1 MAIIDLSQL
10 PAPAVVETLDYEA
23 ILAERK
29 DYFVSLHPADQRD
42 AARAT
47 LELESEPITK
57 LLQESAY
64 RELVWRQRVNDAA
77 RGVML
82 AFAEGEDLEQI
93 AANFNVQRLTITP
106 ADDTTVPPTPAV
118 MEGDDSL
125 RERTQEAFEGLSV
138 AGPTKAYEQF
148 ARSADGRVADARA
161 ISPAGAEVVVSVL
174 SHMGDGTADESLL
187 NAVRAA
193 LSDDDT
199 RPLGD
204 RLTVQSVTIVPY
216 RIRATLYLA
225 SGPAAE
231 PILDAAGKRADT
243 YRTTR
248 RRIGRD
254 INRSAIT
261 AALHVEGVEKLVLH
275 EPAEDIALDLTQAGY
290 CTGMDIV
297 NGGTSE

>member
-1 MAIIDLSQL
+1 MATIDLSQL
-10 PAPAVVETLDYEA
+10 PAPSVVETLEYEA

-29 DYFVSLHPADQRD
+29 AAFVSLYPADQQD
-42 AARAT
+42 AVRAT
-47 LELESEPITK
+47 LALESEPVTK
-57 LLQESAY
+57 LLQENAY

-77 RGVML
+77 RAVML
-82 AFAEGEDLEQI
+82 AFAEGEDLEQL
-93 AANFNVQRLTITP
+93 AANFDVQRLTITP
-106 ADDTTVPPTPAV
+106 ADDSTVPPTPAV

-125 RERTQEAFEGLSV
+125 RERAQEAFEGLSV
-138 AGPTKAYEQF
+138 AGPAKAYEFF

-161 ISPAGAEVVVSVL
+161 FSPAGAEVVVSVL
-174 SHMGDGTADESLL
+174 SHLGDGTADESLL
-187 NAVRAA
+187 ATVRAA

-199 RPLGD
+199 RPLAD
-204 RLTVQSVTIVPY
+204 RLTVQSARIVPY

-225 SGPAAE
+225 PGPAAE
-231 PILDAAGKRADT
+231 PILSAAGKRADA
-243 YRTTR
+243 YRTAR

-261 AALHVEGVEKLVLH
+261 AALHVEGVEKVVLI

-290 CTGMDIV
+290 CTDVDIK

>member
-1 MAIIDLSQL
+1 
-10 PAPAVVETLDYEA
+10 
-23 ILAERK
+23 
-29 DYFVSLHPADQRD
+29 
-42 AARAT
+42 
-47 LELESEPITK
+47 
-57 LLQESAY
+57 
-64 RELVWRQRVNDAA
+64 
-77 RGVML
+77 
-82 AFAEGEDLEQI
+82 EQI
-93 AANFNVQRLTITP
+93 AANFNVRRLTITP

-125 RERTQEAFEGLSV
+125 RERAQEAFEGLSV
-138 AGPTKAYEQF
+138 AGPTKAYEFF

-174 SHMGDGTADESLL
+174 SHLNDGAADESLL
-187 NAVRAA
+187 AAVRTA
-193 LSDDDT
+193 LSGDDT

-204 RLTVQSVTIVPY
+204 RLTVQSATIVPY

-290 CTGMDIV
+290 CTGVDIV
-297 NGGTSE
+297 NGGASE

>member
-29 DYFVSLHPADQRD
+29 DYFVSLHPADQQD
-42 AARAT
+42 AVRTT

-57 LLQESAY
+57 LLQENAY

-93 AANFNVQRLTITP
+93 AANCNVRRLTITP
-106 ADDTTVPPTPAV
+106 ADDTTVPPTPTV

-125 RERTQEAFEGLSV
+125 RERAQEAFEGLSV
-138 AGPTKAYEQF
+138 AGPTKAYEFF

-174 SHMGDGTADESLL
+174 SHLNDGTADESLL
-187 NAVRAA
+187 AAVRTA
-193 LSDDDT
+193 LSGDDT

-204 RLTVQSVTIVPY
+204 RLTVQSATIVPY

-261 AALHVEGVEKLVLH
+261 AALHVEGVEKVVLTNR
-275 EPAEDIALDLTQAGY
+275 PQ
-290 CTGMDIV
+290 
-297 NGGTSE
+297 TSRSI

>member
-1 MAIIDLSQL
+1 MATIDLSQL

-29 DYFVSLHPADQRD
+29 DHFVSLHPADQRD

-47 LELESEPITK
+47 LGLESEPITK

-77 RGVML
+77 RGVMM
-82 AFAEGEDLEQI
+82 AFAEGKDLEQI
-93 AANFNVQRLTITP
+93 VANFNVQRLTITP
-106 ADDTTVPPTPAV
+106 ADDTTVPPTAAV
-118 MEGDDSL
+118 MEDDDSL
-125 RERTQEAFEGLSV
+125 RERGQEAFEGLSV
-138 AGPTKAYEQF
+138 AGPTKAYELF
-148 ARSADGRVADARA
+148 ARSADGRVSDARA

-174 SHMGDGTADESLL
+174 SHLNDGTADESLL
-187 NAVRAA
+187 TAVRTA

-204 RLTVQSVTIVPY
+204 RLTVQSATIVPY

-231 PILDAAGKRADT
+231 PILDAAGKRAGT

-290 CTGMDIV
+290 CTGVDIV

>member
-1 MAIIDLSQL
+1 MATIDLSQL

-29 DYFVSLHPADQRD
+29 DYFVSLYPAGEQD
-42 AARAT
+42 AVRAT
-47 LELESEPITK
+47 LELESEPVTK
-57 LLQESAY
+57 LLQENAY

-77 RGVML
+77 RAVML

-93 AANFNVQRLTITP
+93 AANFNVKRLTIIP
-106 ADDTTVPPTPAV
+106 ADDTTVPPTAAV
-118 MEGDDSL
+118 MEGDEAL
-125 RERTQEAFEGLSV
+125 RERAQEAFEGLSV
-138 AGPTKAYEQF
+138 AGPTKAYELF

-161 ISPAGAEVVVSVL
+161 YSPAGAEVVVSVL
-174 SHMGDGTADESLL
+174 SHLGDGTADEPLL

-193 LSDDDT
+193 LSDDET

-204 RLTVQSVTIVPY
+204 RLTVQSARIAPY
-216 RIRATLYLA
+216 RIRAVLYLA
-225 SGPAAE
+225 SEPAAE
-231 PILDAAGKRADT
+231 PILGAAGKRVDA
-243 YRTTR
+243 YRTAR

-261 AALHVEGVEKLVLH
+261 AALHAEGVEKVVLI
-275 EPAEDIALDLTQAGY
+275 EPAEDIPLDLTQAGY
-290 CTGMDIV
+290 CTGVEIV

>member
-1 MAIIDLSQL
+1 MATIDLSQL
-10 PAPAVVETLDYEA
+10 PAPAVVETLEYEA

-29 DYFVSLHPADQRD
+29 AAFVSLYPADQQD
-42 AARAT
+42 AVRAT
-47 LELESEPITK
+47 LALESEPVTK
-57 LLQESAY
+57 LLQENAY

-77 RGVML
+77 RAVML
-82 AFAEGEDLEQI
+82 AFAEGDDLEQL
-93 AANFNVQRLTITP
+93 AANFDVQRLTITP
-106 ADDTTVPPTPAV
+106 ADDSTVPPTPAV

-125 RERTQEAFEGLSV
+125 RERAQEAFEGLSV
-138 AGPTKAYEQF
+138 AGPAKAYEFF

-161 ISPAGAEVVVSVL
+161 FSPAGAEVVVSVL
-174 SHMGDGTADESLL
+174 SHLGDGTADESLL
-187 NAVRAA
+187 ATVRTA

-199 RPLGD
+199 RPLAD
-204 RLTVQSVTIVPY
+204 RLTVQSARIVTY
-216 RIRATLYLA
+216 RIRAMLYLA
-225 SGPAAE
+225 PGPAAE
-231 PILDAAGKRADT
+231 PILAAAGKRADT

-261 AALHVEGVEKLVLH
+261 AALHVEGVEKVVLI

-290 CTGMDIV
+290 CTAVEIV

>member
-1 MAIIDLSQL
+1 MATIDLSQL

-29 DYFVSLHPADQRD
+29 DRFVSLHPADEQSTV
-42 AARAT
+42 RAT

-57 LLQESAY
+57 LLQENAY

-77 RGVML
+77 RAVML

-93 AANFNVQRLTITP
+93 AANFNVKRLTIIP
-106 ADDTTVPPTPAV
+106 ADDTTVPPTAAV
-118 MEGDDSL
+118 MEGDEAL
-125 RERTQEAFEGLSV
+125 RERAQEAFEGLSV
-138 AGPTKAYEQF
+138 AGPTKAYELF
-148 ARSADGRVADARA
+148 ARSAAGQVADARA
-161 ISPAGAEVVVSVL
+161 YSPAGAEVVVSVL
-174 SHMGDGTADESLL
+174 SHLGDGTADEPLL
-187 NAVRAA
+187 AAVRAA

-204 RLTVQSVTIVPY
+204 RLTVQSARIVPY

-225 SGPAAE
+225 PGPAAE
-231 PILDAAGKRADT
+231 PILAAAGTRADT
-243 YRTTR
+243 YRTAR

-261 AALHVEGVEKLVLH
+261 AALHAEGVEKVVLT

-290 CTGMDIV
+290 CTGVEIV

>member
-29 DYFVSLHPADQRD
+29 DYFVSLHPADQQD
-42 AARAT
+42 AVRTT

-57 LLQESAY
+57 LLQENAY

-93 AANFNVQRLTITP
+93 AANCNVRRLTITP
-106 ADDTTVPPTPAV
+106 ADDTTVPPTPTV

-125 RERTQEAFEGLSV
+125 RERAQEAFEGLSV
-138 AGPTKAYEQF
+138 AGPTKAYEFF

-174 SHMGDGTADESLL
+174 SHLNDGTADESLL
-187 NAVRAA
+187 AAVRTA
-193 LSDDDT
+193 LSGDDT

-204 RLTVQSVTIVPY
+204 RLTVQSATIVPY

-275 EPAEDIALDLTQAGY
+275 EPAADVALDLTQAGY
-290 CTGMDIV
+290 CTGVDIV

>member
-1 MAIIDLSQL
+1 MATIDLSQL
-10 PAPAVVETLDYEA
+10 PAPSVVETLEYEA

-29 DYFVSLHPADQRD
+29 AAFVSLYPADQQD
-42 AARAT
+42 AVRAT
-47 LELESEPITK
+47 LALESEPVTK
-57 LLQESAY
+57 LLQENAY

-82 AFAEGEDLEQI
+82 AFAEGADLEQI
-93 AANFNVQRLTITP
+93 AANFDVQRLTITP
-106 ADDTTVPPTPAV
+106 ADDSTVPPTPAV

-125 RERTQEAFEGLSV
+125 RERAQEAFEGLSV
-138 AGPTKAYEQF
+138 AGPAKAYELF

-161 ISPAGAEVVVSVL
+161 VSPAGAEVVVSVL
-174 SHMGDGTADESLL
+174 SHLGDGTADESLL
-187 NAVRAA
+187 AAVRAA

-199 RPLGD
+199 RPLAD
-204 RLTVQSVTIVPY
+204 RLTVQSARIVPY

-225 SGPAAE
+225 PGPAAE
-231 PILDAAGKRADT
+231 PILSAAGKRADT

-261 AALHVEGVEKLVLH
+261 AALHVEGVEKVVLI

-290 CTGMDIV
+290 CTDVDIK

>member
-1 MAIIDLSQL
+1 
-10 PAPAVVETLDYEA
+10 
-23 ILAERK
+23 
-29 DYFVSLHPADQRD
+29 
-42 AARAT
+42 
-47 LELESEPITK
+47 
-57 LLQESAY
+57 
-64 RELVWRQRVNDAA
+64 
-77 RGVML
+77 
-82 AFAEGEDLEQI
+82 
-93 AANFNVQRLTITP
+93 
-106 ADDTTVPPTPAV
+106 

-125 RERTQEAFEGLSV
+125 RERAQEAFEGLSV

-174 SHMGDGTADESLL
+174 SHLNDGTADESLL
-187 NAVRAA
+187 TAVRTA

-204 RLTVQSVTIVPY
+204 RLTVQSATIVPY

-261 AALHVEGVEKLVLH
+261 AALHVEGVEKVVLI
-275 EPAEDIALDLTQAGY
+275 EPAADIALDLTQAGY
-290 CTGMDIV
+290 CTAVEIV